1 MNFATIDLDADTVAF
16 WAEVRAF
23 FDEHVTD
30 EVLENERMHGG
41 GFDEG
46 LHLAMGQRGWVA
58 PRWAPEDGGA
68 GLDGRKASIISRE
81 LGRSGAPTI
90 LTTTTLLPP
99 VAIRMF
105 ANDEVKAEVLPKVA
119 DGTVRVCLGY
129 TEPDCGSDLAA
140 VRTRAERDGDE
151 WLINGTKMFT
161 TGAQFCQYCFLLA
174 RTDPELPKHKGL
186 TVFLVPLDLPGIE
199 IRPVETL
206 GGERTNFVYLE
217 DVRVADKYRLGA
229 VNDGWNVVSAPLKQ
243 EHGMGDSDGASGNA
257 AGSLYTRNLAR
268 FYEAA
273 VEWAK
278 QTADPDGGSTDARQ
292 IDRADVRA
300 DLATVALGIAMATAA
315 PGPHGRNLAAD
326 LIIRD
331 ATVLFDLIGPTA
343 LISHGQPDAPLNGL
357 ADYVF
362 RYAPGT
368 AIYGGTTDIHR
379 NMIAEQFLGLPRSTP
394 RG

>member
-30 EVLENERMHGG
+30 EVLENERLHGG

-229 VNDGWNVVSAPLKQ
+229 VNDGWNVVSAPLKH

-257 AGSLYTRNLAR
+257 AHAGSAIKPSSRRKSYPATLSGTMPAIASDTGAVVMPIPAATIRRHRSSLSLRRAKRGRTPCRVKKRLVASRNSHERRAIIVS
-268 FYEAA
+268 AA
-273 VEWAK
+273 
-278 QTADPDGGSTDARQ
+278 S
-292 IDRADVRA
+292 
-300 DLATVALGIAMATAA
+300 
-315 PGPHGRNLAAD
+315 
-326 LIIRD
+326 
-331 ATVLFDLIGPTA
+331 
-343 LISHGQPDAPLNGL
+343 S
-357 ADYVF
+357 
-362 RYAPGT
+362 
-368 AIYGGTTDIHR
+368 
-379 NMIAEQFLGLPRSTP
+379 S
-394 RG
+394 